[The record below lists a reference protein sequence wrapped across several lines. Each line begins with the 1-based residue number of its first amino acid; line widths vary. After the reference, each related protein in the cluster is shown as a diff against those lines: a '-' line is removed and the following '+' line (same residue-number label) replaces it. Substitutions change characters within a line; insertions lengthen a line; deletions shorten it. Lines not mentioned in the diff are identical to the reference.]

1 MRLFEFANDDPLRV
15 KLLAVTSQLE
25 SEYKNSDTPLS
36 LDEFLDILRQNDVSL
51 DESDIYN
58 IIKKEPLVN
67 IIDSI
72 EQGNVI
78 FKGQINDQGEPK
90 PSENQKTLQQMASRQ
105 IAK

>member
-15 KLLAVTSQLE
+15 KLTTVASQLE
-25 SEYKNSDTPLS
+25 SDYQNSDEPLS
-36 LDEFLDILRQNDVSL
+36 LDDFLTILRTEGVPIDK
-51 DESDIYN
+51 SDIYD

-78 FKGQINDQGEPK
+78 FKGQEVD
-90 PSENQKTLQQMASRQ
+90 SEQSPTDNEKTLQQMASKQ
-105 IAK
+105 LSK

>member
-15 KLLAVTSQLE
+15 KLTTVASQLE
-25 SEYKNSDTPLS
+25 SDYQNSDEPLS
-36 LDEFLDILRQNDVSL
+36 LDDFLTILRTEGVAIDK
-51 DESDIYN
+51 SDIYD

-78 FKGQINDQGEPK
+78 FKGQEVD
-90 PSENQKTLQQMASRQ
+90 SEQSPTDNEKTLQQMASKQ
-105 IAK
+105 LSK